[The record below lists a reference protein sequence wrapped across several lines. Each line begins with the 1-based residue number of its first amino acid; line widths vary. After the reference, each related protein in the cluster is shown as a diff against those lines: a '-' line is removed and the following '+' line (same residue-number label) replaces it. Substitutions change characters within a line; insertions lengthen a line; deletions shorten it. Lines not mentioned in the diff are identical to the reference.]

1 MPFAAI
7 RVNSRLLEK
16 MSNMSARVYV
26 GRLSYR
32 ASERD
37 IEHFFR
43 GYGRIRDIVLKN
55 GFGFVEFDDPRDA
68 DDAVYELNGKEL
80 CGERVILE
88 FSRRGPR
95 SRMGFGGFD
104 RFPPPRRESRY
115 GPPQQT
121 RYRLIVENLSSRCS
135 WQDLKD
141 IMRTAGEVT
150 FADAHKQHPNEGI
163 VCFLTREDLER
174 ALDKLQGKE
183 VNGRKLKLIDDSER
197 RDSRSRSRSH
207 RRSNSHSHSSRSRS
221 SRSRTG
227 SKSRSPTPR
236 KEGEGS
242 KSRSRSGSARSR
254 SHSTD
259 RNESQT
265 AVIAKNGGTENST
278 AVPESTDEPMKD
290 ASPVPNMHSFSGS
303 GTLSNRK
310 SRSVLIDL
318 MGDEDEIPD
327 FRSGKVIHGQWKVIE
342 KIGAGGCGAV
352 YEVIHVRRK
361 NFTAALKVESANLPD
376 GGVLK
381 LEAYV
386 LGKLSTA
393 SKHTIRLL
401 HSGKRPKYSFIV
413 MTLCGPDLMFLRKMK
428 GINKIKRDDDH
439 FSFETTLRVAV
450 HCLFAIKVLH
460 EIGFVHRDVKPG
472 NMVIGINGRDCRT
485 IFMIDY
491 GMVRSFVLEDSNTKK
506 VELRKPRR
514 RVLLR
519 GTLRYCSPNVHR
531 RMEQGRNDD
540 LLSLLYMLIELCS
553 GLPWNTI
560 KDEKMLLQMKE
571 DITTD
576 KLFKKTPIE
585 FAPIYNHLMT
595 LKYKD
600 RPDYKF
606 IYDQFMKGIRR
617 LETHFLD
624 AYDWEDDKDIQ
635 EAKQL
640 QTALSYREED
650 KRRKENKKK
659 TEQKKIFDDPYYLD
673 FRYYPT
679 TDPKHFEEKLIPI

>member
-1 MPFAAI
+1 
-7 RVNSRLLEK
+7 

-207 RRSNSHSHSSRSRS
+207 HRSNSRSRSSRSRS

-227 SKSRSPTPR
+227 SKSRSPTPK

-254 SHSTD
+254 SHSPE
-259 RNESQT
+259 RNGSQGG
-265 AVIAKNGGTENST
+265 AVTENGGGGESSGT
-278 AVPESTDEPMKD
+278 VPETNDEPMKD
-290 ASPVPNMHSFSGS
+290 ASPPPNSS
-303 GTLSNRK
+303 
-310 SRSVLIDL
+310 
-318 MGDEDEIPD
+318 
-327 FRSGKVIHGQWKVIE
+327 
-342 KIGAGGCGAV
+342 
-352 YEVIHVRRK
+352 
-361 NFTAALKVESANLPD
+361 
-376 GGVLK
+376 
-381 LEAYV
+381 
-386 LGKLSTA
+386 
-393 SKHTIRLL
+393 
-401 HSGKRPKYSFIV
+401 
-413 MTLCGPDLMFLRKMK
+413 
-428 GINKIKRDDDH
+428 
-439 FSFETTLRVAV
+439 
-450 HCLFAIKVLH
+450 
-460 EIGFVHRDVKPG
+460 
-472 NMVIGINGRDCRT
+472 
-485 IFMIDY
+485 DY
-491 GMVRSFVLEDSNTKK
+491 N
-506 VELRKPRR
+506 
-514 RVLLR
+514 
-519 GTLRYCSPNVHR
+519 
-531 RMEQGRNDD
+531 
-540 LLSLLYMLIELCS
+540 
-553 GLPWNTI
+553 
-560 KDEKMLLQMKE
+560 
-571 DITTD
+571 
-576 KLFKKTPIE
+576 
-585 FAPIYNHLMT
+585 
-595 LKYKD
+595 
-600 RPDYKF
+600 
-606 IYDQFMKGIRR
+606 
-617 LETHFLD
+617 
-624 AYDWEDDKDIQ
+624 
-635 EAKQL
+635 
-640 QTALSYREED
+640 
-650 KRRKENKKK
+650 
-659 TEQKKIFDDPYYLD
+659 
-673 FRYYPT
+673 
-679 TDPKHFEEKLIPI
+679 